1 MEKQSIYK
9 KNIMNKI
16 IILAGLGLFT
26 QFQSQE
32 LQKTMIPKISN
43 EFEKITIQNSKKKDD
58 DRCIETPE
66 GRKEIF
72 SASKDGYG
80 LSIYYENSFYKSDK
94 FYYKNGYIKNKSLSF
109 NMGSPVGILYY
120 FDKSGKLI
128 KEENTDEGYGFKPAD
143 IITYCEKNKIDLPK
157 GYHDSGYQARVLK
170 QDFEGKK
177 VWRISHQIAGDKIEE
192 IILDAKTGKELQKKT
207 VPFYNP

>member
-1 MEKQSIYK
+1 M
-9 KNIMNKI
+9 
-16 IILAGLGLFT
+16 
-26 QFQSQE
+26 
-32 LQKTMIPKISN
+32 SN

-94 FYYKNGYIKNKSLSF
+94 LYYKNGYIKNKSLSF

-128 KEENTDEGYGFKPAD
+128 KEENTDEGYDFKSEN
-143 IITYCEKNKIDLPK
+143 IIAYCEKNKIDLPK

-192 IILDAKTGKELQKKT
+192 IILDGKTGKELQKKT

>member
-1 MEKQSIYK
+1 MGSI
-9 KNIMNKI
+9 NIK
-16 IILAGLGLFT
+16 LFVVFLLVFFI
-26 QFQSQE
+26 QCQSQE
-32 LQKTMIPKISN
+32 VQETMIPKMSN
-43 EFEKITIQNSKKKDD
+43 EFEKITIENSKKKED

-66 GRKEIF
+66 ERKEIF
-72 SASKDGYG
+72 SASKGGYR

-109 NMGSPVGILYY
+109 NMGSPIGILYH

-128 KEENTDEGYGFKPAD
+128 KEENTDEGYSFTPEK
-143 IITYCEKNKIDLPK
+143 IVEYCEKNKINLPK
-157 GYHDSGYQARVLK
+157 GYHDSGYQTRVLK

-177 VWRISHQIAGDKIEE
+177 VWRISHQTAGDTIVE
-192 IILDAKTGKELQKKT
+192 IILDGKTGKELQKKT

>member
-1 MEKQSIYK
+1 
-9 KNIMNKI
+9 MNKI
-16 IILAGLGLFT
+16 IILAGLGFFT
-26 QFQSQE
+26 QIQSQE
-32 LQKTMIPKISN
+32 LQKTMIPKITN

-72 SASKDGYG
+72 SASEGGYR
-80 LSIYYENSFYKSDK
+80 LSTYYENSFYKSDK

-109 NMGSPVGILYY
+109 NMGSPVGILYH
-120 FDKSGKLI
+120 FDKSGKVV
-128 KEENTDEGYGFKPAD
+128 KEENTDEDYDFKPEN
-143 IITYCEKNKIDLPK
+143 IIAYCKKNKIDLPK
-157 GYHDSGYQARVLK
+157 GYHDSGYQTRVLK

-192 IILDAKTGKELQKKT
+192 IILDGKTGKELQKKT

>member
-1 MEKQSIYK
+1 MIDNRFIEK
-9 KNIMNKI
+9 
-16 IILAGLGLFT
+16 LFVVLLLGLFL
-26 QFQSQE
+26 QCQCQE
-32 LQKTMIPKISN
+32 LQKIMIPKITN

-72 SASKDGYG
+72 SASEGGYI
-80 LSIYYENSFYKSDK
+80 LSIYYENAFYKSDK

-109 NMGSPVGILYY
+109 NMGSPVGMLYY

-128 KEENTDEGYGFKPAD
+128 KEENTDEGYSFTPEKVVK
-143 IITYCEKNKIDLPK
+143 YCEKNKIDLPK

-170 QDFEGKK
+170 QVFEGKK
-177 VWRISHQIAGDKIEE
+177 VWRISHQTAGDKIEE
-192 IILDAKTGKELQKKT
+192 IILDGKTGEELEKK
-207 VPFYNP
+207 VVRL

>member
-1 MEKQSIYK
+1 
-9 KNIMNKI
+9 MNKI
-16 IILAGLGLFT
+16 IILAGLVFFT

-72 SASKDGYG
+72 STSEGGYK

-94 FYYKNGYIKNKSLSF
+94 FYYKNGYIKNKSLAF
-109 NMGSPVGILYY
+109 NTGSPVGILYH
-120 FDKSGKLI
+120 FDKSGKLT
-128 KEENTDEGYGFKPAD
+128 KEEYTDEGYSFTP
-143 IITYCEKNKIDLPK
+143 E
-157 GYHDSGYQARVLK
+157 R
-170 QDFEGKK
+170 
-177 VWRISHQIAGDKIEE
+177 
-192 IILDAKTGKELQKKT
+192 
-207 VPFYNP
+207 

>member
-1 MEKQSIYK
+1 
-9 KNIMNKI
+9 MNKI
-16 IILAGLGLFT
+16 IILAGLVFFT

-72 SASKDGYG
+72 STSEGGYK

-94 FYYKNGYIKNKSLSF
+94 FYYKNGYIKNKSLAF
-109 NMGSPVGILYY
+109 NTGSPVGILYH
-120 FDKSGKLI
+120 FDKSGKLT
-128 KEENTDEGYGFKPAD
+128 KEEYTDEGYSFTPEKV
-143 IITYCEKNKIDLPK
+143 IMYCEKNKIDLPK

-170 QDFEGKK
+170 QVLDGKK
-177 VWRISHQIAGDKIEE
+177 VWVIEYLIPDGDIQKVV
-192 IILDAKTGKELQKKT
+192 LDGQSGTELEKKV
-207 VPFYNP
+207 VPFVSR

>member
-109 NMGSPVGILYY
+109 NMGSPVGVLYH
-120 FDKSGKLI
+120 FDESGKLT
-128 KEENTDEGYGFKPAD
+128 KEENADEGYNFTPENIVD
-143 IITYCEKNKIDLPK
+143 YCEKNKIELPK
-157 GYHDSGYQARVLK
+157 GYHESGFYTRVRKDVLN
-170 QDFEGKK
+170 GKK
-177 VWRISHQIAGDKIEE
+177 VWVIEFLIPDGDIQKVV
-192 IILDAKTGKELQKKT
+192 LDGHSGTELEQKV
-207 VPFYNP
+207 VPFISR